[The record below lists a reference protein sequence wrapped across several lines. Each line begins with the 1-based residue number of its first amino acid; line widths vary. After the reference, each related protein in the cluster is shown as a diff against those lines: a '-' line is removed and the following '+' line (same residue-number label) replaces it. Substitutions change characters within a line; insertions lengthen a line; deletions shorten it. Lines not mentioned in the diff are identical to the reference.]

1 MAAKPPI
8 SVVSSGVVCSV
19 GLSTA
24 AACAA
29 IRASIDSFAETQFI
43 DRLGEPILGAP
54 IPPGA
59 LELPDE
65 ADGATLGGDGRL
77 ARMFA
82 LAASECLE
90 QVGGLDVART
100 CLLILGPE
108 EGRPAMPEDMLRRR
122 VATVESAC
130 GRKLHAEARAI
141 QGGSP
146 GLIEALTHAR
156 ELLASPSIHGV
167 LVAGADSLLDPEEIS
182 EALSDERLLT
192 GGSAGGFIPGEAAA
206 CVLVTRSAEGDA
218 RDVQRAPALSIAG
231 LGMANEPQTLRAR
244 QRSRGV
250 GLSRAIR
257 QALEE
262 AGVPADAVHARY
274 ADISGEPY
282 FFEEA
287 SYAWT
292 RVLRGPSPPG
302 HKLFTPVTRVGHIGA
317 AMAPLLLA
325 IALDDA
331 RNGRAAGPNTLVH
344 LSCSAAPRG
353 ALLLVAS

>member
-8 SVVSSGVVCSV
+8 AVVSSGVVCSV

-29 IRASIDSFAETQFI
+29 IRASIDSFKETEFV
-43 DRLGEPILGAP
+43 DRLGHPLLGAA
-54 IPPGA
+54 IPAGA

-65 ADGATLGGDGRL
+65 VDGATLGGDARL

-82 LAASECLE
+82 LAATECLE
-90 QVGGLDVART
+90 QVDGLDVART
-100 CLLILGPE
+100 RLVMLGPE
-108 EGRPAMPEDMLRRR
+108 EGRPALPEEALRHR
-122 VATVESAC
+122 VAAFESVC
-130 GRKLHAEARAI
+130 GRHLHAEARAI

-146 GLIEALTHAR
+146 GMVEALAHAR
-156 ELLASPSIHGV
+156 ELLASPSIHAV
-167 LVAGADSLLDPEEIS
+167 LVAGADSLLDPGEIS

-192 GGSAGGFIPGEAAA
+192 SGSAGGFIPGEAAA
-206 CVLVTRSAEGDA
+206 CALIMRSAERDA
-218 RDVQRAPALSIAG
+218 RRAPALSIVG
-231 LGMANEPQTLRAR
+231 LGMAHEPQTLQAR

-250 GLSRAIR
+250 GLARAIR

-302 HKLFTPVTRVGHIGA
+302 HKLFTPVTRVGHVGA

-331 RNGRAAGPNTLVH
+331 RKGRATGPNTLVH
-344 LSCSAAPRG
+344 LSSSAAPRG
-353 ALLLVAS
+353 ALLAVAS